1 MGRKIYDEDLRL
13 NLILNGQG
21 LASGSAKMV
30 AELGKME
37 HEMIALENKAKKLAL
52 SIKNLEKNAV
62 ANASKLATER
72 AEYAQLT
79 QTIRAHALALEQQRQ
94 KVGLLGMTVQQ
105 LRNHIKEL
113 QIKLF
118 NMSGSQGTP
127 LFQALQRELRETQI
141 RLNTLVTGASRLS
154 QAWSRMEQTINKAG
168 TVVGWFA
175 MAVFGVVRLVG
186 NVITRMKE
194 LEDLMGVVR
203 KNTELTVGQV
213 WEMKEAFDQWD
224 TRTKTDDLLKLAI
237 VAGKLGI
244 QGKDDILKFT
254 EAANMIQVALGDDLD
269 GTVEDTVNSIGKLTN
284 AYRVLT
290 KENKKTGKDFTLD
303 EAMMATGSVLNE
315 LAKSSAA
322 SAGTILNYM
331 TRLSAVGELAGFTI
345 AQIGGIGSTL
355 DAMNVPAER
364 GATAMQRIMLALA
377 NPKKIQEFAD
387 ALGLTAEGYVDM
399 LKKDPNQAMTR
410 LLHKFVTT
418 KNGLVEL
425 TGGLKDFGA
434 KGMYMTAVV
443 GTMAQNLDV
452 LAQQQEVAATAW
464 DKQQSVLDEYNIMN
478 NNFTANVLKQQKVI
492 RAQTDHMNRE
502 AEPAVLRLVTIWASF
517 VVGIRNSTD
526 WIAKHWTAIKTMTF
540 AYLLLKTPAI
550 WRISNLVL
558 ESVWTKANLL
568 LMRARIV
575 WMQAE
580 ILWTRNLTGAQI
592 VLMNQSKFLTIAH
605 IALTQGI
612 GPAIAA
618 IRALA
623 VSMYA
628 LPGVAAVATIAA
640 LAGAFYMLVLR
651 KNDLTEAEKRHMD
664 LQKEVRDGFFTEKAN
679 LEVMMDRL
687 KDANIS
693 QEERLMLI
701 KKINSEYGEYLPRLI
716 DEGASAEDLAK
727 SYDLVV
733 EALARK
739 ITYEKTSKAGADIKI
754 EMDRTREKIK
764 LAKEEMEA
772 YKLTKAAQMAM
783 MNPEANVP
791 AMYAMDQMGAKIKK
805 LEKSYADYAS
815 EYTRLQSEFTAVA
828 PRKQTIE
835 IDNKIVDFPTEES
848 FKDSQEALKR
858 NFEQTEL
865 LIKQH
870 ALKTKATDE
879 QLNENLRSAKIKYLR
894 AQLQD
899 MVDKYRTEGEFEDNY
914 RSAQVA
920 LTDELLAQ
928 QKEGRKEGDKDEKKD
943 AKGRIKDVKEFG
955 EELINVEKLRISAIA
970 DEREKAVAEENLRH
984 QQEIGKYWQN
994 DEAIEYEETAHLQN
1008 MADINLKYLDK
1019 QLADKAVDFAQ
1030 KKNLLEQYRANE
1042 RISEVQYQTTKAA
1055 LEKQEAEAMVEYKK
1069 QAGLYSADQLAALEI
1084 TELKKSE

>member
-1 MGRKIYDEDLRL
+1 
-13 NLILNGQG
+13 
-21 LASGSAKMV
+21 
-30 AELGKME
+30 
-37 HEMIALENKAKKLAL
+37 
-52 SIKNLEKNAV
+52 
-62 ANASKLATER
+62 
-72 AEYAQLT
+72 
-79 QTIRAHALALEQQRQ
+79 
-94 KVGLLGMTVQQ
+94 
-105 LRNHIKEL
+105 
-113 QIKLF
+113 
-118 NMSGSQGTP
+118 
-127 LFQALQRELRETQI
+127 
-141 RLNTLVTGASRLS
+141 
-154 QAWSRMEQTINKAG
+154 
-168 TVVGWFA
+168 
-175 MAVFGVVRLVG
+175 
-186 NVITRMKE
+186 
-194 LEDLMGVVR
+194 
-203 KNTELTVGQV
+203 
-213 WEMKEAFDQWD
+213 
-224 TRTKTDDLLKLAI
+224 
-237 VAGKLGI
+237 
-244 QGKDDILKFT
+244 
-254 EAANMIQVALGDDLD
+254 
-269 GTVEDTVNSIGKLTN
+269 
-284 AYRVLT
+284 
-290 KENKKTGKDFTLD
+290 
-303 EAMMATGSVLNE
+303 
-315 LAKSSAA
+315 
-322 SAGTILNYM
+322 
-331 TRLSAVGELAGFTI
+331 
-345 AQIGGIGSTL
+345 
-355 DAMNVPAER
+355 
-364 GATAMQRIMLALA
+364 
-377 NPKKIQEFAD
+377 
-387 ALGLTAEGYVDM
+387 
-399 LKKDPNQAMTR
+399 MTR

-502 AEPAVLRLVTIWASF
+502 AEPAVLRLVTLWASF
-517 VVGIRNSTD
+517 VVGIRNATD
-526 WIAKHWTAIKTMTF
+526 WIAKHWTGIKNMTF

-550 WRISNLVL
+550 WRISNLIL

-628 LPGVAAVATIAA
+628 LPGVAVVATIAA
-640 LAGAFYMLVLR
+640 LAGAFYMLVVR
-651 KNDLTEAEKRHMD
+651 KNDLTEAEKRHLA
-664 LQKEVRDGFFTEKAN
+664 LQKEVQDDFFTEKAN
-679 LEVMMDRL
+679 LTVMMDRL
-687 KDANIS
+687 KNANIS

-701 KKINSEYGEYLPRLI
+701 KKINSEYGQYLPRLI

-727 SYDLVV
+727 SYNLVV

-754 EMDRTREKIK
+754 EMDRTKEKIK
-764 LAKEEMEA
+764 LAKEELDA

-783 MNPEANVP
+783 MNPEANVS
-791 AMYAMDQMGAKIKK
+791 AMYAMDQMGTKIKK
-805 LEKSYADYAS
+805 LEKSYADYAA

-865 LIKQH
+865 LIKQN

-879 QLNENLRSAKIKYLR
+879 QLNENLRNAKIKYLR

-899 MVDKYRTEGEFEDNY
+899 MADKYRTEGEFEANY

-920 LTDELLAQ
+920 LMDELLAQ
-928 QKEGRKEGDKDEKKD
+928 QKEGRKEGDKEEKKD

-984 QQEIGKYWQN
+984 EQEIGKYWQN
-994 DEAIEYEETAHLQN
+994 DEAIEYEEAAHLQN

-1030 KKNLLEQYRANE
+1030 KKNLLEQYHNSE
-1042 RISEVQYQTTKAA
+1042 RISEEQYQTTKAA

-1084 TELKKSE
+1084 AELKKSEQFKALTVEEQERLIDNIKVKHGRIRAKNLKKTLDDELNDIKESMTEEQLILLEEGQKKIDIAQKVGQSLGEMFVSMFDKSQEAAAVFAKGMLKIAIEETRAFVRLQYVKLMARNVAQMGPVGVAVSLVEIGLIEAAFAVAEGLVGKINTSKEKTTTAPQNAEGRYPVIGKDDGRLYQAAYGGRPVTGVYTGPTLLNMNDGQSLVGERAPELVVDGDTFRRIQVNAPQLLRDIYAYAGKGRYMENRNLAGTAQRAEGSYPEISGTANQQSDSGKGREQEQRMISAIEKLNAHLDKGIPAYVNKYGHKGLQESFEEITKFNAITK